1 MNVADL
7 KIAMGDGR
15 GSGRPGEGVCVC
27 VWGGGG
33 GKGRSVI
40 SQLATLTAVGL
51 LFEVEMQGIPY
62 DQSRT

>member
-1 MNVADL
+1 M
-7 KIAMGDGR
+7 
-15 GSGRPGEGVCVC
+15 CVC
-27 VWGGGG
+27 VGGGG